1 MTEISKKEIINSLT
15 KSAFSMIPFAGQA
28 LNELVF
34 EYNGRLKQKRLNNFI
49 EVLADYFEQNND
61 INIKNIKTDDFNDLF
76 ESILR
81 KVVTTKSEFKLKRF
95 KKILVK
101 ELNNPSKE
109 TELISLYLDLISS
122 LSEEELRVLY
132 NHRHFDRIYE
142 NEQLRRAEL
151 YQNMNNSSMDKKQE
165 IDKLGREIYKNS
177 KESFKDE
184 ISRITHKHKYLKKY
198 RRAESHKLDEQK
210 FLFYKQRLFSKGLL
224 TDHGVGKYN
233 FVPFDLMQITEFGK
247 RFIEFLKS

>member
-49 EVLADYFEQNND
+49 EVLSDYFVQNRD
-61 INIKNIKTDDFNDLF
+61 INLKNIKTDDFNDLF

-81 KVVTTKSEFKLKRF
+81 KVIITKSEFKLKRF

-132 NHRHFDRIYE
+132 NHRHFDSIYQ
-142 NEQLRRAEL
+142 NEQIRRAEL
-151 YQNMNNSSMDKKQE
+151 YQNMNNPLINKKQE

-198 RRAESHKLDEQK
+198 RKAESHKLDAQK

-224 TDHGVGKYN
+224 TDHGIGKYN
-233 FVPFDLMQITEFGK
+233 YIPFDQMQITEFGK